1 MQMTR
6 EEFARHDQVPTD
18 FLTLDQRTH
27 LAGLD
32 TNRFAGDERLHVR
45 FFTKP
50 TMNTFRTE
58 LEGRPIY
65 EDLEYIEIWI
75 PGDKSNINVR
85 PIQLDDKMRFKKRY
99 DEWKSGIVKQ
109 TGTPL
114 KLMPFLSESQV
125 EELAYFRITTVEQ
138 LANVADSSI
147 QNMHGLTGYKTQA
160 QAYLAA
166 QNDSSAMLERIRE
179 LEQRL
184 NDQQAKL
191 LEQAVAPAPAAR
203 KGKAEKSNDGML
215 D

>member
-6 EEFARHDQVPTD
+6 EEFARNDQVPTD

-32 TNRFAGDERLHVR
+32 TNRFAGDDRLHVR
-45 FFTKP
+45 FFTKA
-50 TMNTFRTE
+50 TMNQFRTE

-85 PIQLDDKMRFKKRY
+85 PIQIDDKMRFKKRY

-160 QAYLAA
+160 QAYLAS

-184 NDQQAKL
+184 NDQQAKM
-191 LEQAVAPAPAAR
+191 LEQVVAPAPAAR
-203 KGKAEKSNDGML
+203 KGKAEKTDDGML
-215 D
+215 G

>member
-6 EEFARHDQVPTD
+6 EQFNHNEQVPTD

-32 TNRFAGDERLHVR
+32 TNRFAGDDRLHVR

-50 TMNTFRTE
+50 TLNQFRTE

-99 DEWKSGIVKQ
+99 DDWKAGVSKQ

-114 KLMPFLSESQV
+114 KLMPFLSESAV

-138 LANVADSSI
+138 LANVADSTV
-147 QNMHGLTGYKTQA
+147 QNMHGLTGYKRQA
-160 QAYLAA
+160 QEYLDT
-166 QNDSSAMLERIRE
+166 QNNSGAMLERIRE

-184 NDQQAKL
+184 NDQQAKM
-191 LEQAVAPAPAAR
+191 LEQAVTAAPAAR
-203 KGKAEKSNDGML
+203 KGKTEKPDDGML
-215 D
+215 G